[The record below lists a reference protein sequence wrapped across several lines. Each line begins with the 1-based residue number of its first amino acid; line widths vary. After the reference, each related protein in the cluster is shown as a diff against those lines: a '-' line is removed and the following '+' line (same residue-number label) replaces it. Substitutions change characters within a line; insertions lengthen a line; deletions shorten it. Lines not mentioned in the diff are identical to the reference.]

1 MTFNSSP
8 SLWMRCALSV
18 DASHSVSQNEAPNFF
33 VQMSSLVLLRGLCR
47 FSIALVQNPWSKLPH
62 PRISPSFRTA
72 LLPEHP
78 EAHSW
83 ISRLISLNLRP
94 PLLLSPHPPPHF
106 QSVNRLERFWKKTLR
121 FALTLFYALLQT
133 GRLVWTSL
141 NQSSGVQEQDAS
153 SKWSNPMD
161 FETLIRIRWD
171 FKSTGPRDAR
181 STAFGQ
187 TRLPHEFKQSM
198 SAMTLSAQSF
208 DFSHHCKIFKMSL
221 CLLCAVES
229 IFTSFCLLEL
239 SCFFVNDEM
248 VDFWTIIRGCEK

>member
-94 PLLLSPHPPPHF
+94 PLLLSPHPPPHIF
-106 QSVNRLERFWKKTLR
+106 KVWIVLNDFERK
-121 FALTLFYALLQT
+121 FYVSRWHCFTRYYKQGDLCELP
-133 GRLVWTSL
+133 WTSHL
-141 NQSSGVQEQDAS
+141 EYKNRTLLASG
-153 SKWSNPMD
+153 
-161 FETLIRIRWD
+161 RIRWISKLLFEFD
-171 FKSTGPRDAR
+171 EISNPLVLAMLGQLPSGKQDCHTSSSNPCLQWLYQRSPLISHTTVKS
-181 STAFGQ
+181 S
-187 TRLPHEFKQSM
+187 K
-198 SAMTLSAQSF
+198 
-208 DFSHHCKIFKMSL
+208 C
-221 CLLCAVES
+221 LCA
-229 IFTSFCLLEL
+229 FCVL
-239 SCFFVNDEM
+239 SNQFSQVFVCLNYL
-248 VDFWTIIRGCEK
+248 VFLWTMR